1 MKKRE
6 KGITLIAL
14 VITIVILLILAGIA
28 IAALTGDNGLFAR
41 AKLAKDKTI
50 NSQNEENTILEDYE
64 DKIEKIISSRQN
76 ELNNSNI
83 IKKAEI
89 EAELNNIEIKVN
101 FKLETTQEMQDGV
114 AVLILNN
121 KLYKTYDFKS
131 IKENNITII
140 DLKPNTEYEIYVI
153 IIDEN
158 GEIVRTESKKC
169 KTGNSVYSWKLLE
182 YPLLTETGM
191 KNAKCVDQY
200 GNIKEYKKDLS
211 MGNCTA
217 NDSLPMNAWD
227 GNLETYVT
235 TGTYYFEV
243 SEDMIGKNFTW
254 NQSAI
259 SFRTSG
265 FWFLDSNKNEISE
278 KFGWDVS
285 GSRVVQENTKY
296 IKYYTDGHQLWEIP
310 NM

>member
-121 KLYKTYDFKS
+121 KSDEKERKERLYIFK
-131 IKENNITII
+131 
-140 DLKPNTEYEIYVI
+140 
-153 IIDEN
+153 
-158 GEIVRTESKKC
+158 
-169 KTGNSVYSWKLLE
+169 
-182 YPLLTETGM
+182 
-191 KNAKCVDQY
+191 A
-200 GNIKEYKKDLS
+200 
-211 MGNCTA
+211 
-217 NDSLPMNAWD
+217 
-227 GNLETYVT
+227 
-235 TGTYYFEV
+235 
-243 SEDMIGKNFTW
+243 
-254 NQSAI
+254 
-259 SFRTSG
+259 
-265 FWFLDSNKNEISE
+265 
-278 KFGWDVS
+278 
-285 GSRVVQENTKY
+285 
-296 IKYYTDGHQLWEIP
+296 
-310 NM
+310 